1 LCARRYRFLAAP
13 EQQYKHDY
21 HDQQAEAAARVVT
34 PPIAVRPCGQSA
46 QEQHDQN
53 DDEKQMVDIAI
64 QAFTAMK
71 TGNVGLTG
79 ATGSLLTHTLTEL
92 RYLTERSLPAIRLA
106 SATTTTTPR

>member
-1 LCARRYRFLAAP
+1 
-13 EQQYKHDY
+13 
-21 HDQQAEAAARVVT
+21 
-34 PPIAVRPCGQSA
+34 
-46 QEQHDQN
+46 
-53 DDEKQMVDIAI
+53 MVDIAI